1 MKLRTILNEIGD
13 SIKVYDYDKYSLP
26 QIGDKAR
33 DGNVY
38 KVNFVTDKGTKYIV
52 QMFVRFVGRNELGIE
67 VEFKTAEDGYDA
79 YSTQTNRY
87 EVFSVMATISDILLN
102 TLKDNSDKIKFIE
115 FSPTKTEN
123 DRYTTPADKTQ
134 RGKLYLAYVKSKL
147 STEGI
152 PYKVQSDGETV
163 IIKLF

>member
-1 MKLRTILNEIGD
+1 MKLRAILNEIGD

-26 QIGDKAR
+26 QITDKSR
-33 DGNVY
+33 DGNRY
-38 KVNFVTDKGTKYIV
+38 IVNFTTDKGTKYIV
-52 QMFVRFVGRNELGIE
+52 QMFVRSGPRDSLGFEIE
-67 VEFKTAEDGYDA
+67 FRTAEDGYDA

-147 STEGI
+147 SSEGI